1 MAINR
6 GYIAAL
12 IAPDLRKV
20 YYETGKERPLEHP
33 MIFNVSEMEYNPVTD
48 QQVSGL
54 GTMPAKDEM
63 RQFTLDEILI
73 GGTKQYEATPFG
85 LAVEISWEAWRDE
98 LYGVLA
104 EMVKGLARASRNR
117 QEVDA
122 FSVMNNGFT
131 SVTAGFTASTLFN
144 TAHARIDATTY
155 ANRPSPE
162 IGLSITGLQN
172 MTVTFE
178 GMTDERNMPRQM
190 APAMIAIH
198 YAKKF
203 VAREILGSSGKPY
216 TAQNEIN
223 ALLDE
228 DLKVFIGHY
237 FTSQTAWFALAEKGE
252 HDLNFLWRDY
262 PIFDCFDDPRTKSAV
277 ATAYQRHT
285 QGVATPRGVYGST
298 G

>member
-1 MAINR
+1 
-6 GYIAAL
+6 
-12 IAPDLRKV
+12 
-20 YYETGKERPLEHP
+20 
-33 MIFNVSEMEYNPVTD
+33 
-48 QQVSGL
+48 
-54 GTMPAKDEM
+54 
-63 RQFTLDEILI
+63 
-73 GGTKQYEATPFG
+73 
-85 LAVEISWEAWRDE
+85 
-98 LYGVLA
+98 
-104 EMVKGLARASRNR
+104 MVKGLARASRNR

-144 TAHARIDATTY
+144 TAHARIDGVTY

-162 IGLSITGLQN
+162 IGLSLTGLQN
-172 MTVTFE
+172 MTIAFE
-178 GMTDERNMPRQM
+178 GMVDERGMPRQM
-190 APAMIAIH
+190 APSTIAIH

-223 ALLDE
+223 ALIDE

-237 FTSQTAWFALAEKGE
+237 FTSQTAWFALANKGE